1 MRDSKNNK
9 LGELISMN
17 GRLQE
22 IQDLINKYKEDNPD
36 ESVGELS
43 DTYHSFNDL
52 YKHRTVLTALA
63 FRFLPYAWKS
73 RHHEDGTMYDG
84 GADDNYFLHSF
95 QDVQNYSDKKNGVC
109 LEWNYFTE
117 GRAKQ
122 IIEYIKNALQN
133 TTSIELWHVWLMDYY
148 EFEDRPVI
156 HKQTVSIDELTTKHI
171 KEIDDAEIWNTPD
184 KMYPNRPSFYCL
196 EIKR

>member
-1 MRDSKNNK
+1 MITIFC
-9 LGELISMN
+9 ISFRM
-17 GRLQE
+17 
-22 IQDLINKYKEDNPD
+22 
-36 ESVGELS
+36 
-43 DTYHSFNDL
+43 FN
-52 YKHRTVLTALA
+52 YT
-63 FRFLPYAWKS
+63 
-73 RHHEDGTMYDG
+73 
-84 GADDNYFLHSF
+84 
-95 QDVQNYSDKKNGVC
+95 DKKNGVC

-122 IIEYIKNALQN
+122 IIEYMKNVLQD

-156 HKQTVSIDELTTKHI
+156 HRQTVSIDELTTKHI
-171 KEIDDAEIWNTPD
+171 KEIDDAEIWNTSD

>member
-1 MRDSKNNK
+1 MDNSKITMTTEQKWK
-9 LGELISMN
+9 LPFFLIVIGQSISLIGSSAVQFALIWWITSETN
-17 GRLQE
+17 SALLLTEVSPVQDYPFE
-22 IQDLINKYKEDNPD
+22 INLDK
-36 ESVGELS
+36 
-43 DTYHSFNDL
+43 
-52 YKHRTVLTALA
+52 
-63 FRFLPYAWKS
+63 
-73 RHHEDGTMYDG
+73 GTMYDG
-84 GADDNYFLHSF
+84 GADDNYFLHFF
-95 QDVQNYSDKKNGVC
+95 QDVQNYTDKKNGVC

-122 IIEYIKNALQN
+122 IIEYMKNVLQD

-156 HKQTVSIDELTTKHI
+156 HRQTVSIDELTTKHI